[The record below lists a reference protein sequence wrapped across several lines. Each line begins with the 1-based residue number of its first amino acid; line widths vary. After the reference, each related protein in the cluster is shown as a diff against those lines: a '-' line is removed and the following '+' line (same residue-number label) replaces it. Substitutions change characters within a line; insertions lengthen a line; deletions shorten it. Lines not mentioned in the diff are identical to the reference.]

1 MELKVPQPTSIKRLP
16 KPKCMYIIATPHNV
30 TRMIQVCYDSN
41 KIIIYNDL
49 VKKKTRYKL
58 CKEE

>member
-1 MELKVPQPTSIKRLP
+1 MEIKVPQPTSNKRLP

-41 KIIIYNDL
+41 NITYYNDF
-49 VKKKTRYKL
+49 VNKNTRYKL